1 MATLEAQAS
10 ASLAAVGLMV
20 RNGYGLAT
28 QFLLILVFALI
39 TYLVVEI
46 PVISY
51 AVSPEGTAS
60 RVEAVT
66 WLGTHKIQAVAT
78 VAAVIG
84 LVLIIKGLT
93 SL

>member
-1 MATLEAQAS
+1 MF
-10 ASLAAVGLMV
+10 G
-20 RNGYGLAT
+20 
-28 QFLLILVFALI
+28 LI

-51 AVSPEGTAS
+51 AVSPEGTAT
-60 RVEAVT
+60 RVEAFST
-66 WLGTHKIQAVAT
+66 WLGTHKIQTVAA

-84 LVLIIKGLT
+84 VVLIIKGLT